1 MCEGGFSLIKP
12 TTRHWNTVI
21 TVMSVLIVAEIITF
35 LLATLVHLGIP
46 VPLGFTQPQIIPAA
60 IVEGLCGIFLAV
72 SAYAVFAHKTWAW
85 RVALAAHVFAVA
97 GVLLGILATIRSSAG
112 GEPNFI
118 PPPPADPTGCAT
130 RLKKERSL
138 PPVRKGKPWPF
149 LRKRLDRFS
158 KVGYGMST

>member
-21 TVMSVLIVAEIITF
+21 TVMSVLIVAETITF

-60 IVEGLCGIFLAV
+60 IVEGFCGIFLAV

-97 GVLLGILATIRSSAG
+97 GGLLGKLSRLRKSRG
-112 GEPNFI
+112 GQTKFLTT
-118 PPPPADPTGCAT
+118 PPPRNPT
-130 RLKKERSL
+130 
-138 PPVRKGKPWPF
+138 P
-149 LRKRLDRFS
+149 LRR
-158 KVGYGMST
+158 GG